1 MRFLPRFEKGKD
13 GIPGAA
19 GPQGEPGTP
28 AVITSSMIK
37 TEKGDKG
44 IRGEVGRPGPP
55 GPQGPIG
62 EKGAIG
68 FAGFPG
74 PKGTAVSSIVYA
86 APFFFSSSFLTLTP
100 HVFNF
105 ALRLLRCHDRVTEDF
120 PAKMAFPEGQVSQVE
135 KETVV

>member
-1 MRFLPRFEKGKD
+1 MERSARFEKGKD

-28 AVITSSMIK
+28 AVITSNMIK

-44 IRGEVGRPGPP
+44 VRGEVGRPGPP
-55 GPQGPIG
+55 GPQGPVG

-74 PKGTAVSSIVYA
+74 PKGTAVSNKRWSLLLLSLV
-86 APFFFSSSFLTLTP
+86 PPTFFMFVRTCCR
-100 HVFNF
+100 N
-105 ALRLLRCHDRVTEDF
+105 RVTEDF
-120 PAKMAFPEGQVSQVE
+120 RAKTGFLEGQVFQVE
-135 KETVV
+135 KESVV